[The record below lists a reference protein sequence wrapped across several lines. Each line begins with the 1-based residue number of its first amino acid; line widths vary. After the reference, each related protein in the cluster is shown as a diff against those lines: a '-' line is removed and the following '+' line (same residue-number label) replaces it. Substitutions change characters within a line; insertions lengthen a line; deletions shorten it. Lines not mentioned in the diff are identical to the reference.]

1 MGYMGSGKSEIG
13 SMIAKRN
20 SIPFVDLDQYI
31 ELKEKKTITNFFR
44 KNGELFFRKKER
56 IHLEQVLMNK
66 SSLVVSLGGGT
77 PCYFDNI
84 NYINKKK
91 NTLTIFLNSS
101 PKELSQRLFRNRN
114 NRPLISH
121 LNSINELEDFI
132 AKHLFERLPYYN
144 KAKIKVNTDGK
155 SLMELLHEIEDL
167 LA

>member
-121 LNSINELEDFI
+121 LNSIDELEDFI